1 MILPTLLESSRQR
14 LRAVADASL
23 DRTIQVGT
31 AIAIASV
38 GIDSLH
44 KFLPSVAEVRKAGP
58 GDAEMAANV
67 HAGELLAGITVV
79 TVSMLASSV
88 AGNGLPLVIGCTGFL
103 AMAGTYEWLLRAHR
117 PFQENDQ

>member
-1 MILPTLLESSRQR
+1 M
-14 LRAVADASL
+14 ADASL

-44 KFLPSVAEVRKAGP
+44 KYLPSVAEVRSADY

-103 AMAGTYEWLLRAHR
+103 AMAATYEWLLRANK
-117 PFQENDQ
+117 PFQGDDG